1 MKVVVMLTDVD
12 PAVRVNALL
21 ERAGVST
28 EVVSPLDDVRG
39 TLARVRPDVLVMTG
53 ALLDP
58 QNLALVREQ
67 LWLVRRS
74 SVSPTSAKR
83 A

>member
-1 MKVVVMLTDVD
+1 MKVVVMLTDVE
-12 PAVRVNALL
+12 PAVRVNAAL
-21 ERAGVST
+21 EASAIET

-39 TLARVRPDVLVMTG
+39 ILAREHPDVVVMTG

-67 LWLVRRS
+67 LWTGRR
-74 SVSPTSAKR
+74 
-83 A
+83 